1 MGDESLRNHLL
12 GKMHRL
18 KARAQE
24 ILDENERL
32 GKEETPEQV
41 EEFKSIT
48 AEIEGIQVEVKKL
61 DDREE
66 MRKTLESLGT
76 VSEIASTE
84 TQQVEA
90 KSVGEAVVNSPEY
103 KAVVE
108 TAKRTG
114 TTPKFT
120 LPTIEL
126 KAAGDPVLSTDGN
139 NSDAIRGSWDPTLR
153 APGLFQPPLRL
164 ADLFTVAQVD
174 GGPTITYP
182 IVTTRT
188 KPTGNPTAEGV
199 AKKGATFAFDVGTAT
214 LEKNTAFSGFSD
226 EMLQDAPRLVAYIDS
241 QMRVM
246 VLQVEE
252 DSIFNVLD
260 NAVSQT
266 ADGTGIGGSN
276 AFDAIRESMAV
287 VVQAGGTPNAIGI
300 HPNDSAGLDVQRA
313 LDGDGGYFGG
323 GPVGGPRGSWWGG
336 LRIVESVAFDEGTA
350 IVGDYSQGAT
360 LYRKGGL
367 RVDTSN
373 SHDDYFERDLVAIR
387 AELRSILCVH
397 NPEVFVKVDVGA
409 S

>member
-1 MGDESLRNHLL
+1 MADDALRNHLL
-12 GKMHRL
+12 GKMHKA
-18 KARAQE
+18 KARAQD
-24 ILDENERL
+24 ILDENEKL
-32 GKEETPEQV
+32 GKDETPEQLA
-41 EEFKSIT
+41 EIKDIT
-48 AEIEGIQVEVKKL
+48 AEIQDTQLEIKKM
-61 DDREE
+61 DDRDE
-66 MRKTLESLGT
+66 MRKTLEGLGT

-84 TQQVEA
+84 VEQIEA
-90 KSVGEAVVNSPEY
+90 KSVGQAVVSSAEY

-114 TTPKFT
+114 SMPRFT

-126 KAAGDPVLSTDGN
+126 KAAGDPVLTSDGS

-153 APGLFQPPLRL
+153 APGFFQPPLRL
-164 ADLFTVAQVD
+164 ADLFTVSQVD

-182 IVTTRT
+182 IVATRT
-188 KPTGNPTAEGV
+188 APSGNPTSEGA
-199 AKKGATFAFDVGTAT
+199 AKKGAVFAFDVGTAT

-252 DSIFNVLD
+252 ASIFGVLD
-260 NAVSQT
+260 SDVSQT
-266 ADGTGIGGSN
+266 ADGTAIGGSN

-350 IVGDYSQGAT
+350 VVGDYSAGAT

-373 SHDDYFERDLVAIR
+373 SHDDYFERDLIAIR

-397 NPEVFVKVDVGA
+397 NPEVFVKVDVG
-409 S
+409 SS